1 MFQLGRSIVFWQRPF
16 RLLSLAAVTL
26 AILVL
31 STVHPSTS
39 AASLLSFSPTHDAHT
54 KSSSPTSNYGNDST
68 VRLRAGSPT
77 YNGYFQFAVT
87 GVTGSISQAKLR
99 LYVKDGSPDVGTVYL
114 VDNGWDEAT
123 ITWENAPALTG
134 SPLGSLGSVGNKVWV
149 EVDVTAVI
157 STNGTYSFGLT
168 SSSTNSTYFD
178 SREGSNPPQLVLTVD
193 DGPPPPPQAP
203 VAAFNA
209 NITSGNAPLLVNF
222 SDQSSNTP
230 TSWAWDFGDG
240 STSTSQNP
248 SHNYTSVGVYTV
260 ELTVSNSAGSDGATK
275 TDYITVTEAPPP
287 APNPPVAAFRAD
299 VTSGDAPL
307 TVNFTDESSNSPTSW
322 AWEFGDGSTSTSQN
336 PSHIYTTAGTYTVV
350 LTAANSD
357 GSDGE
362 TKTNYIT
369 VTDPP
374 PPSDNLTFAPLADA
388 HVKSSSATSNYGS
401 DSQIRTRFG
410 SPDYDIYLKFA
421 VTGVS
426 GSVSQAILRLFV
438 TDYSNDGGSVYLVG
452 NDWQETTITAQ
463 NAPVISGSPVAE
475 IGATTNGQWV
485 EVDLTAVIPTNGT
498 YSFGI
503 STSSTNSAYYSS
515 KEGNNP
521 PQLLITQGA
530 PVDAPTAAFTAD
542 VTSGETPL
550 QVSFT
555 DESTNSPTSWAWD
568 FGDGNT
574 STSQNPVHTYT
585 SAGTYT
591 VELTVTNAGGNDTET
606 KTDYITVTDPP
617 PPPAP
622 VAAFVADVTSGNA
635 PLQVSFTDESTN
647 SPTSWAWEFGDGNTS
662 TSQNPNHS
670 YTVAGT
676 YTVKLTVTNGGGS
689 DSKTRTDY
697 ITVTDPPPPPAPVAA
712 FTANVTSGE
721 TPLQVSFTDES
732 SNTPTSWA
740 WEFGD
745 GNTSTSQ
752 NPNHSYTVAGTYT
765 VKLTVTNGGGS
776 DSKTRTDYIT
786 VTDPPPP
793 PAPVANFSANVTS
806 GNAPLQVNFS
816 DQSSNTPTSWAWDFG
831 DGATSTSQNPSHN
844 YTTAGTYTVALT
856 VTNASGNDTETK
868 TDYITVAELPPPA
881 SHIGMWIS
889 LEEIAALPA
898 SGPAWDNMKA
908 FADSNNET
916 PDLSNQDSDANVA
929 TLARALVYAKTGDTT
944 YLTRV
949 LADLAVVTYDNTES
963 GGRTL
968 ALGRELAAYVIAA
981 DIIALRDVN
990 PTLDTAF
997 RAKLQALL
1005 NEPLGSGDATSL
1017 VTTHELRGNNWGTHA
1032 GASRAAIA
1040 LYLGDTAEL
1049 ARVAQVFKG
1058 WLGDRDSYA
1067 GFNYKDTDWYCD
1079 PANPTGVNP
1088 VGCERDGHSIDGA
1101 LPEEMRRGGSFAWPP
1116 KATGYAWE
1124 GMQGAVVQAEL
1135 LSRAGYPAWEWS
1147 DQALLRAGNFLYSIN
1162 WPAESDDKW
1171 QPWLLNHAYGAVFVA
1186 VEQTGPGK
1194 NMGWTAWTH
1203 PPAPPVAPVAE
1214 FTADVVDG
1222 QAPLLVAFT
1231 DLSHN
1236 LPAAWSW
1243 DFGDG
1248 QTSTERHPTHTY
1260 LEAGTYTV
1268 KLTASNTAGS
1278 DVAEKVDYITVT
1290 PPPAPT
1296 AVFSANKQ
1304 TGIAPLTVTFT
1315 DLSENAPTSWA
1326 WDFGDGGTASVQ
1338 NPVHTYNTPGVYTVV
1353 LEVANATGSDTATEI
1368 DYIEVVAPPPPTAA
1382 FHANFVTGVA
1392 PLTVTFS
1399 DDSTGNPT
1407 DWFWNFGDGGNAT
1420 QQSPQH
1426 IYTTPGV
1433 YTVSLLV
1440 TNSEGNDTLTKTDY
1454 IVVTDAPTS
1463 QTFAPTD
1470 DAHVKS
1476 SSPTSSYGSDSQI
1489 RTRFGSPDY
1498 DVYLKFAVTGVSGA
1512 VQKATLRLYVADG
1525 SDDGGTLYLVSNDYL
1540 DGSGPWLETGLT
1552 FANAPAITGLPVDSA
1567 GTTSNGSW
1575 IELDVTAVIN
1585 GSGSYSFA
1593 LTSNSTNSN
1602 YYSSKEGS
1610 NPPELII
1617 EN

>member
-1 MFQLGRSIVFWQRPF
+1 MFQLGYRFVSWQRPF
-16 RLLSLAAVTL
+16 RLLSLMAIALAVL
-26 AILVL
+26 FL
-31 STVHPSTS
+31 SSVHPNTS
-39 AASLLSFSPTHDAHT
+39 AASLLSFSPTQDAHV
-54 KSSSPTSNYGNDST
+54 KSSSPTNNYGNDST
-68 VRLRAGSPT
+68 VRLRAGSPA
-77 YNGYFQFAVT
+77 YNGYFQFAVS
-87 GVTGSISQAKLR
+87 GVTGSVSQATLR

-123 ITWENAPALTG
+123 VGWNNAPALSG
-134 SPLGSLGSVGNKVWV
+134 SPLGNLGAVGNKVWV
-149 EVDVTAVI
+149 ELDVTAVI
-157 STNGTYSFGLT
+157 SGDGIYSFGLT

-178 SREGSNPPQLVLTVD
+178 SSEGANPPQLVLTVD

-203 VAAFNA
+203 VAAFSASTTNGNA
-209 NITSGNAPLLVNF
+209 PLTVNFSDASSNSPTSWAWDFGDGNTSTSQNPSHIYTAAGTYTVELTASNSVGSDVETKTNYITVSDAPPPPPPAAPVAAFTANVTSGNAPLLVNF
-222 SDQSSNTP
+222 TDESSNNP
-230 TSWAWDFGDG
+230 TSWAWNFGDG
-240 STSTSQNP
+240 NTSSSQNP
-248 SHNYTSVGVYTV
+248 SHT
-260 ELTVSNSAGSDGATK
+260 
-275 TDYITVTEAPPP
+275 
-287 APNPPVAAFRAD
+287 
-299 VTSGDAPL
+299 
-307 TVNFTDESSNSPTSW
+307 
-322 AWEFGDGSTSTSQN
+322 
-336 PSHIYTTAGTYTVV
+336 YTTAGTYTVV
-350 LTAANSD
+350 LTAANGD
-357 GSDGE
+357 GSDSE

-374 PPSDNLTFAPLADA
+374 PPADNLTFPPLADA
-388 HVKSSSATSNYGS
+388 YVKSSSPTANYGR

-410 SPDYDIYLKFA
+410 NPDYDFYLKFK
-421 VTGVS
+421 VEGLS
-426 GSVSQAILRLFV
+426 GSVSQAVLRLYV
-438 TDYSNDGGSVYLVG
+438 NDYSNDGGAVYVVD
-452 NDWQETTITAQ
+452 NSWEEMTITAQ
-463 NAPVISGSPVAE
+463 NAPGLSGLPVAQ

-485 EVDLTAVIPTNGT
+485 EVDLTAVIHGNNT

-521 PQLLITQGA
+521 PQLVITQGD
-530 PVDAPTAAFTAD
+530 PVDPPTAAFSAD

-550 QVSFT
+550 DVTFT
-555 DESTNSPTSWAWD
+555 DESSN
-568 FGDGNT
+568 N
-574 STSQNPVHTYT
+574 
-585 SAGTYT
+585 
-591 VELTVTNAGGNDTET
+591 
-606 KTDYITVTDPP
+606 
-617 PPPAP
+617 
-622 VAAFVADVTSGNA
+622 
-635 PLQVSFTDESTN
+635 
-647 SPTSWAWEFGDGNTS
+647 PTSWAWEFGDGNTS
-662 TSQNPNHS
+662 TSQNPSHT
-670 YTVAGT
+670 YAVAGT
-676 YTVKLTVTNGGGS
+676 YTVKLTVGNSGGS

-697 ITVTDPPPPPAPVAA
+697 ITVTNPPPPPAPVAA
-712 FTANVTSGE
+712 FSADVTSGE
-721 TPLQVSFTDES
+721 TPLDVSFTDES
-732 SNTPTSWA
+732 SNSPTSWA

-745 GNTSTSQ
+745 GNTSSSQ
-752 NPNHSYTVAGTYT
+752 NPSHTYTVAGTYT
-765 VKLTVTNGGGS
+765 VVLTVGNASG
-776 DSKTRTDYIT
+776 DSTETKTDYIA
-786 VTDPPPP
+786 VTNPPPP
-793 PAPVANFSANVTS
+793 PAPVAAFSANTTS
-806 GNAPLQVNFS
+806 GYAPLLVNFT
-816 DQSSNTPTSWAWDFG
+816 DESNNNPTSWAWDFG
-831 DGATSTSQNPSHN
+831 DGNTSSSQNPSHT
-844 YTTAGTYTVALT
+844 YTVAGTYTVVLT
-856 VTNASGNDTETK
+856 VGNASGDDTETK
-868 TDYITVAELPPPA
+868 IEYITVTELPPPD

-889 LEEIAALPA
+889 LDEIAALPD
-898 SGPAWDNMKA
+898 SGSAWDNMKA
-908 FADSNNET
+908 FADSNNEI

-929 TLARALVYAKTGDTT
+929 TLARALVYAKTGDTA
-944 YLTRV
+944 YLNRV
-949 LADLAVVTYDNTES
+949 LADLAVVTYNNTES

-981 DIIALRDVN
+981 DIIALRDVD
-990 PTLDTAF
+990 PTLDVDF
-997 RAKLQALL
+997 RAKLQQLL

-1067 GFNYKDTDWYCD
+1067 DFNYKDTDWYCD

-1147 DQALLRAGNFLYSIN
+1147 DQALLRAGNFLYSIS

-1171 QPWLLNHAYGAVFVA
+1171 QPWLLNHAYGSVFESV
-1186 VEQTGPGK
+1186 QPTGAGK
-1194 NMGWTAWTH
+1194 NMGWTDWTH
-1203 PPAPPVAPVAE
+1203 PPAPPVAPVAR
-1214 FTADVVDG
+1214 FTADVVTG

-1231 DLSHN
+1231 DSSQN
-1236 LPAAWSW
+1236 LPTAWVW

-1248 QTSTERHPTHTY
+1248 ETSTERHPTHTY
-1260 LEAGTYTV
+1260 LTAGSYTV
-1268 KLTASNTAGS
+1268 TLTASNTAGS
-1278 DVAEKVDYITVT
+1278 DVEEKVAYIEVT

-1304 TGIAPLTVTFT
+1304 SGIAPLTVTFT
-1315 DLSENAPTSWA
+1315 DQSNNAPSSWA

-1338 NPVHTYNTPGVYTVV
+1338 NPVHTYDTPGVYTVV
-1353 LEVANATGSDTATEI
+1353 LEVANATGSDTVTKV
-1368 DYIEVVAPPPPTAA
+1368 DYIEVIAPPPPTAA

-1426 IYTTPGV
+1426 IYNTPGV

-1463 QTFAPTD
+1463 QTFTPTD

-1476 SSPTSSYGSDSQI
+1476 SSPTNSYGSDSRI

-1512 VQKATLRLYVADG
+1512 VQKATLRLYVEDG
-1525 SDDGGTLYLVSNDYL
+1525 SDDGGMLYLVANDYL

-1552 FANAPAITGLPVDSA
+1552 FANAPAISGSPVGSA
-1567 GTTSNGSW
+1567 GATSNGSW

-1585 GSGSYSFA
+1585 GSGIYSFA
-1593 LTSNSTNSN
+1593 LTSDSTNSN

-1610 NPPELII
+1610 NPPELLI